1 METLLRIIKERSDA
15 FDSIL
20 EDIVLSNSAID
31 RCELSEKLLAL
42 FDGQTHDAIF
52 YFEQCT
58 VYQRHLRKNKFMS
71 NSKTNK
77 NGKK

>member
-1 METLLRIIKERSDA
+1 MDTRLRIIKKRSDE
-15 FDSIL
+15 FESIL

-31 RCELSEKLLAL
+31 RCVLSEKLTAL
-42 FDGQTHDAIF
+42 FDAHTRDTIF
-52 YFEQCT
+52 FFEQCT
-58 VYQRHLRKNKFMS
+58 VYQRNLRKNKSMS